1 MEKRARVRPNL
12 PSFFFFNFIFNFFL
26 IRYFLHLH
34 FQCYPKSPPI
44 PSPNSPHPPT
54 PTFWPWCS
62 PVKTI
67 IHPDQVGF
75 IPGMQGWLNI
85 RKSINIIHYINKLK
99 DENHMIISLDVE
111 KAFDKIQDPFMIK
124 VLERSGIQGPYLTMI
139 KAVYSK
145 PVANIKVNGEKLEAI
160 PLKSGSR

>member
-1 MEKRARVRPNL
+1 MYTIWRNDSINRNTEWIFILRREMEKRARVRPNL

-75 IPGMQGWLNI
+75 IPGMQGRFNI
-85 RKSINIIHYINKLK
+85 WKAKFFLSSQNYPDIHSILSNNEERELQKNSPYEYIC
-99 DENHMIISLDVE
+99 
-111 KAFDKIQDPFMIK
+111 
-124 VLERSGIQGPYLTMI
+124 
-139 KAVYSK
+139 
-145 PVANIKVNGEKLEAI
+145 
-160 PLKSGSR
+160 